1 MNVVRDMCAWL
12 AIAVAVHALDEE
24 PGLTALHQVDNPGR
38 VRLFDLLARPGFGLA
53 DRVPG

>member
-1 MNVVRDMCAWL
+1 MSGRQQRHVACSQHPRVRP
-12 AIAVAVHALDEE
+12 LDKELR
-24 PGLTALHQVDNPGR
+24 LTALHQVDNPGR